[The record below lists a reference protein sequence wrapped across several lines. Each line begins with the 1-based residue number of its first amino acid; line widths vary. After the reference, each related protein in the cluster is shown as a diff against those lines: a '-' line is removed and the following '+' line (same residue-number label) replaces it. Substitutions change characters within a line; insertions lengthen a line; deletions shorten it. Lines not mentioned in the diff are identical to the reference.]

1 MDQWSRLCSVQG
13 TPFAQPSKIS
23 DEFKKRINREGTA
36 EAKEKLSFHGCDLTD
51 AQVSFPATLYF
62 DRLIQ
67 TFQVI
72 AFSHVIAENPKI
84 AYLDLT
90 ENDAINEAGVKA
102 MNHLIMCQLEA
113 SKILANDPALN
124 CVTFINEIKWSKKQ
138 QRFVPS
144 DILQVRKIEIFQ
156 NKVFPDLSLCS

>member
-1 MDQWSRLCSVQG
+1 M
-13 TPFAQPSKIS
+13 
-23 DEFKKRINREGTA
+23 
-36 EAKEKLSFHGCDLTD
+36 
-51 AQVSFPATLYF
+51 
-62 DRLIQ
+62 
-67 TFQVI
+67 I

-90 ENDAINEAGVKA
+90 ENDGINEAGVKA
-102 MNHLIMCQLEA
+102 MNNLIMCQLEA

-156 NKVFPDLSLCS
+156 NK